1 MKVLLLLIALLTS
14 FSVYACYGRLV
25 DQYPAASVTE
35 KICVYEHRFDT
46 VTRVVSASSPCP
58 SSVYVEH

>member
-1 MKVLLLLIALLTS
+1 MKMLLLLITLLTS
-14 FSVYACYGRLV
+14 FSVYACYGRYV
-25 DQYPAASVTE
+25 DSYPAANVTQ

-58 SSVYVEH
+58 TSIYVDH